1 MKRFLVRGKIKAFVE
16 APDETRAEEFLASA
30 LEEMTDDPTGFV
42 YDWDAIDT
50 ETILQLDDEEDEL

>member
-1 MKRFLVRGKIKAFVE
+1 MKKFLVKGEITAFVE

-42 YDWDAIDT
+42 YDWEAIDT
-50 ETILQLDDEEDEL
+50 ETVKELEEE